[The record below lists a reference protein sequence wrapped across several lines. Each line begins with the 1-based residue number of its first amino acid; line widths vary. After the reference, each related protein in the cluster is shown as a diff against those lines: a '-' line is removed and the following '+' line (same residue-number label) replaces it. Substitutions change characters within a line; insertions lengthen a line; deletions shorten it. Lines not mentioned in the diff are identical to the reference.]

1 MRTCE
6 DDLSQ
11 ELKLKIL
18 QEAKILKQYN
28 HTNIVKLIKVSTQI
42 QPIYKI
48 KGLVPGRDFLS
59 FLRKKD
65 ELKQLVKFLLD
76 AASRWQISG
85 KNYMHRDLAPRNC
98 LEVKIMF

>member
-1 MRTCE
+1 M
-6 DDLSQ
+6 
-11 ELKLKIL
+11 KLKFL

-28 HTNIVKLIKVSTQI
+28 HTIIVKLIKVSTQI

-48 KGLVPGRDFLS
+48 KGLVLGHDFLS

-76 AASRWQISG
+76 AASGWQISG
-85 KNYMHRDLAPRNC
+85 KNCIHRDLAARNC

>member
-1 MRTCE
+1 M
-6 DDLSQ
+6 
-11 ELKLKIL
+11 KLKFL

-28 HTNIVKLIKVSTQI
+28 HTIIVKLIKVSTQI

-48 KGLVPGRDFLS
+48 KGLVPGHDFLS

-76 AASRWQISG
+76 AASGWQISG
-85 KNYMHRDLAPRNC
+85 KNCIHRDLAARNC

>member
-1 MRTCE
+1 MLGKGKFDDTFRGTLKHKIGITVRTCE

-11 ELKLKIL
+11 EPKLKFL

-28 HTNIVKLIKVSTQI
+28 HTNIVKFIKASTQI

-65 ELKQLVKFLLD
+65 DLKQ
-76 AASRWQISG
+76 
-85 KNYMHRDLAPRNC
+85 
-98 LEVKIMF
+98 

>member
-1 MRTCE
+1 MLGKGKFDDTFRGTLKHKIDIGTCE

-11 ELKLKIL
+11 ELKLKFL

-28 HTNIVKLIKVSTQI
+28 HTNIVKFIKVSTQI

-65 ELKQLVKFLLD
+65 DLKQ
-76 AASRWQISG
+76 
-85 KNYMHRDLAPRNC
+85 
-98 LEVKIMF
+98 